1 MNWMWVEMPDLAN
14 RNTGCPLLFDFQI
27 NNNNFF
33 NISAFQAIVGS
44 HTNYTCL
51 SHANYSLFN

>member
-51 SHANYSLFN
+51 SCKLFIV